1 MHSNY
6 FRSGIRLLIVG
17 ITTLIVSNVSAQTP
31 IGNLQSQYERDGNVV
46 FFSGQNADLKL
57 QFYTPSIVRVQ
68 SSWNR
73 SFENVGKEWM
83 LVDKNWS
90 AVDVIVE
97 ETEQEVRFK
106 TDELVV
112 NVQKNP
118 LKLTFLTT
126 TGKVL
131 NTERMSQSGGGSMKK
146 DEAVWVEKELMPDE
160 HFFGFGERMDF
171 VDQRGKKIELDV
183 GRGTGPT
190 HTVGAYNILKAN
202 YSPVPFFMSTQGY
215 GIFFHTPYT
224 THWDMGH
231 SNANAYSFKAE
242 NGQIDYFF
250 MYGPEFA
257 TILNQYTGLTGKS
270 PLVPKFTLGLN
281 VGTYSGGTWGYEE
294 NTSDDYVINLGRKFK
309 EKGIPADVLHLDS
322 TWRIFGPNGTGST
335 TFEWRNTF
343 DNPTAMFDSL
353 YAIGYNMVGVHV
365 RPRYDNGE
373 KYNLLDQA
381 REAGVVY
388 PEPGGGE
395 FVNFFDSTAVD
406 WWWENGARMVIDQGA
421 MFFKTDE
428 GSAFGKKA
436 NESDKIGPTG
446 PEAERLH
453 NLFPIAYTQAPFK
466 RFQKEN
472 NMRGFN
478 LTREGY
484 AGIQR
489 YPYIWAGDWPSEW
502 QYFKPVIRAGLNI
515 GLSGVGFWS
524 HNMGGFEHEPDPELY
539 IRWVQ
544 FGMFSPI
551 AHLFGMDHPGYKE
564 PWSYGEQAER
574 IFKQYDRMRYRMIP
588 YIYSEAWKM
597 HKTGKPI
604 MRALVL
610 EHQDDI
616 NTYDIDDQ
624 YMFGDNLL
632 VAPVTT
638 KGAKTRTIY
647 LPEGT
652 WYDYWNGEKYDGKQ
666 YIAHLTP
673 LDKLPIFVK
682 AGGIIPQRNRIE
694 SLGEQPA
701 DTLTLEIFPHG
712 QSLYDIYDD
721 DGESKE
727 YENGEYAITRVM
739 VEDLPQ
745 KTTINIQSPKGEY
758 QVPERSYKLLI
769 HTKQSPGSV
778 LEGSRTLNKISN
790 FEVFQKNPEQV
801 GWYFDEQS
809 GKLFVRLSGNSVNDI
824 NVNISK

>member
-1 MHSNY
+1 MASN
-6 FRSGIRLLIVG
+6 L
-17 ITTLIVSNVSAQTP
+17 SAQTP
-31 IGNLQSQYERDGNVV
+31 IGNLQSQFERDGNTVL
-46 FFSGQNADLKL
+46 FSGENADLQL
-57 QFYTPSIVRVQ
+57 EFYTPSMVRVQ
-68 SSWNR
+68 TSWDR
-73 SFENVGKEWM
+73 SFETVGKEWM
-83 LVDKNWS
+83 LVDNHWPQ
-90 AVDVIVE
+90 VDVSVE
-97 ETEQEVRFK
+97 EAGEEVRFK
-106 TDELVV
+106 TDDLVV
-112 NVQKNP
+112 SVQKEP
-118 LKLTFLTT
+118 LKLTFLTPSGT
-126 TGKVL
+126 VL
-131 NTERMSQSGGGSMKK
+131 NTEEISQSSGGMMKK
-146 DEAVWVEKELMPDE
+146 GEAVWVEKKLLPEE

-202 YSPVPFFMSTQGY
+202 YSPVPFFMSTRGY

-224 THWDMGH
+224 THWDMGN
-231 SNANAYSFKAE
+231 SDTNVYSFKAE

-250 MYGPEFA
+250 MYGPEFPA
-257 TILNQYTGLTGKS
+257 ILDQYTDLTGKS
-270 PLVPKFTLGLN
+270 PLVPEFTLGLN
-281 VGTYSGGTWGYEE
+281 VGTYSGGTWGHEG

-322 TWRIFGPNGTGST
+322 TWRIFGPNGYGST

-343 DNPTAMFDSL
+343 KNPEAMFDSL
-353 YAIGYNMVGVHV
+353 YAMDYNMVGVHV
-365 RPRYDNGE
+365 RPRYDNGN

-395 FVNFFDSTAVD
+395 FVNVFDSVAVD
-406 WWWENGARMVIDQGA
+406 WWWEHGARIVIEQGA

-428 GSAFGKKA
+428 GSAFGNKA
-436 NESDKIGPTG
+436 NESDKTGPTG
-446 PEAERLH
+446 PEAKRLH
-453 NLFPIAYTQAPFK
+453 NLFPLAYTSAPFT
-466 RFQKEN
+466 RFQDEN

-489 YPYIWAGDWPSEW
+489 YPYIWAGDWSSEW
-502 QYFKPVIRAGLNI
+502 QYFEPVIRAGLNI

-524 HNMGGFEHEPDPELY
+524 HNMGGFEHVPDPELY

-574 IFKQYDRMRYRMIP
+574 IFKKYDRMRYRMIP

-597 HKTGKPI
+597 HNTGKPI

-610 EHQDDI
+610 EYQDDI

-638 KGAKTRTIY
+638 KGAKTRTVY

-652 WYDYWNGEKYDGKQ
+652 WYDYWNGEKYSGKQ
-666 YIAHLTP
+666 HVAYLTP

-694 SLGEQPA
+694 NLGEQPA
-701 DTLTLEIFPHG
+701 DTLSLEIFPHG
-712 QSLYDIYDD
+712 QSSYEIYDD
-721 DGESKE
+721 DGKSRE
-727 YENGEYAITRVM
+727 YESGEYAITTVT
-739 VEDLPQ
+739 VDDQSL
-745 KTTINIQSPKGEY
+745 KTTVNIQAPEGSY

-769 HTKQSPGSV
+769 HTKQAPESV
-778 LEGSRTLNKISN
+778 QEDSRVLSKISN
-790 FEVFQKNPEQV
+790 FEVFQEESQED
-801 GWYFDEQS
+801 GWYFDEES
-809 GKLFVRLSGNSVNDI
+809 GKLFVRLSGSSAEDI
-824 NVNISK
+824 NVTISK